1 MGKALV
7 GGRSDLHSVRLLD
20 EIRSLRARVAE
31 LEAAL
36 VRAEEALAAGPVE
49 PRRVDPDVVDPDVVD
64 PDVVDPDVVDP
75 DVVELGPG
83 GPGPE
88 ASDVDRPPASVAA
101 GESTAP

>member
-7 GGRSDLHSVRLLD
+7 GGRPDVQSVRLLD

-36 VRAEEALAAGPVE
+36 ERAEEALAAGP
-49 PRRVDPDVVDPDVVD
+49 PRPAD
-64 PDVVDPDVVDP
+64 
-75 DVVELGPG
+75 
-83 GPGPE
+83 PGP
-88 ASDVDRPPASVAA
+88 ATNTDRPAAAVAA

>member
-64 PDVVDPDVVDP
+64 PDVVDPDVV
-75 DVVELGPG
+75 ELGPG

>member
-7 GGRSDLHSVRLLD
+7 GGRSDVHSVRLLD

-36 VRAEEALAAGPVE
+36 VRAEEALAAGPV
-49 PRRVDPDVVDPDVVD
+49 DPQH
-64 PDVVDPDVVDP
+64 
-75 DVVELGPG
+75 VEQQPLVAGSG
-83 GPGPE
+83 
-88 ASDVDRPPASVAA
+88 ACDADRPAASVAA

>member
-49 PRRVDPDVVDPDVVD
+49 PRRVDPDVVDPDVV
-64 PDVVDPDVVDP
+64 
-75 DVVELGPG
+75 ELGPG

>member
-7 GGRSDLHSVRLLD
+7 GGRSDVHSVRLLD

-36 VRAEEALAAGPVE
+36 ERAEGALAAGPA
-49 PRRVDPDVVDPDVVD
+49 DA
-64 PDVVDPDVVDP
+64 
-75 DVVELGPG
+75 GPED
-83 GPGPE
+83 PGPR
-88 ASDVDRPPASVAA
+88 ATVAA